1 MATRREREP
10 KRRRAHANQSKRC
23 HFFSHRALC
32 EGIWINIQACRASRR
47 DEKRES
53 REYTVSV
60 KEEEEEEGESK
71 VVIFGVK

>member
-1 MATRREREP
+1 MHTQTKA
-10 KRRRAHANQSKRC
+10 SVVI
-23 HFFSHRALC
+23 FFSHRALC

-60 KEEEEEEGESK
+60 KEEEGEGGSK